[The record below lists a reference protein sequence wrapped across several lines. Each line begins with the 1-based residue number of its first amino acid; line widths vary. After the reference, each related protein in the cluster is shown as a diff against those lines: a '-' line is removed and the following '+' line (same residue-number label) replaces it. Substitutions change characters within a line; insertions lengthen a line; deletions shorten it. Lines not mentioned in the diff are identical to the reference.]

1 LRLVLRRGRPGGVG
15 SSREATNDLLHDLAA
30 GGWRPAAWANF
41 LLAAAE
47 RSVDQARLHPR
58 ALAEVTALHGLLLAT
73 APPSGRRWISS
84 SWLLA
89 STHLGLLEDRSHLGP
104 ADLLTLA
111 RGNLP
116 AVVSARHP
124 WLASLAMATDFVDG
138 RLARRTDTTTPFG
151 AYADV
156 FADAA
161 FWIWFTT
168 DPKNRRDLRAAAVL
182 TWLLP
187 VGAVTAVSIGRGRMV
202 DAPRP
207 RWVRPAATLQVL
219 VAVRALWRAQRRVV

>member
-1 LRLVLRRGRPGGVG
+1 MRRGRRHGAG
-15 SSREATNDLLHDLAA
+15 SSRAATDDLLHHLAA
-30 GGWRPAAWANF
+30 GGWRPAAWAQF
-41 LLAAAE
+41 LAAAT
-47 RSVDQARLHPR
+47 RRAVGQARLHPR
-58 ALAEVTALHGLLLAT
+58 ALAEVSALHGLLLAV
-73 APPSGRRWISS
+73 APPSGRRWVST

-104 ADLLTLA
+104 ADFLTLA
-111 RGNLP
+111 RGNFP

-124 WLASLAMATDFVDG
+124 WLASLALATDFVDG
-138 RLARRTDTTTPFG
+138 RLARRTCTATPFG

-156 FADAA
+156 FADAS

-168 DPKNRRDLRAAAVL
+168 ESAQPRGLRVAAAAA
-182 TWLLP
+182 WLLP
-187 VGAVTAVSIGRGRMV
+187 VGAVTALSIATGRMV

-219 VAVRALWRAQRRVV
+219 LAGRALRGAQRRDV

>member
-1 LRLVLRRGRPGGVG
+1 MLRRGRRDGAG
-15 SSREATNDLLHDLAA
+15 SSRAATNALLHDLAA
-30 GGWRPAAWANF
+30 GCWRPAAWAKF
-41 LLAAAE
+41 LVAAAR
-47 RSVDQARLHPR
+47 RSVDQARVHPR
-58 ALAEVTALHGLLLAT
+58 ALAEVTALHGLLFAV

-89 STHLGLLEDRSHLGP
+89 STHLGLLEDRSHLVP

-116 AVVSARHP
+116 AVVGARHP
-124 WLASLAMATDFVDG
+124 WVASLAMATDFVDG
-138 RLARRTDTTTPFG
+138 KLARGTGTTTPFG

-156 FADAA
+156 FADAS

-168 DPKNRRDLRAAAVL
+168 DREDGRWVRVTAAA

-187 VGAVTAVSIGRGRMV
+187 VAAVTALSVGRGRMV

-219 VAVRALWRAQRRVV
+219 LTGRALWRAQRRRT

>member
-1 LRLVLRRGRPGGVG
+1 MRRGRRHGAG
-15 SSREATNDLLHDLAA
+15 SSRAATDDLLHHLAA
-30 GGWRPAAWANF
+30 GGWRPAAWAHF
-41 LLAAAE
+41 LAAATR

-58 ALAEVTALHGLLLAT
+58 ALAEVSALHGLLLAV
-73 APPSGRRWISS
+73 APPSGRRWVST

-89 STHLGLLEDRSHLGP
+89 STHLGLREDRSHLGP
-104 ADLLTLA
+104 ADFLTLA
-111 RGNLP
+111 RGNFP

-124 WLASLAMATDFVDG
+124 WLASLALATDFVDG
-138 RLARRTDTTTPFG
+138 RLARRTGTTTPFG

-168 DPKNRRDLRAAAVL
+168 DPENRRGLRATAVL

-187 VGAVTAVSIGRGRMV
+187 AGAVTAVSIGRGRMV

-219 VAVRALWRAQRRVV
+219 LTGRALWRTRRRAV

>member
-1 LRLVLRRGRPGGVG
+1 MLRRGRRDDGAG
-15 SSREATNDLLHDLAA
+15 SSRAASDYLLHDLAA
-30 GGWRPAAWANF
+30 GGWRPGAWGRF
-41 LLAAAE
+41 LGAAAE
-47 RSVDQARLHPR
+47 RSVEQARLHPR
-58 ALAEVTALHGLLLAT
+58 ALAEVSALHGLLLAV
-73 APPSGRRWISS
+73 APPSGRRWVST

-89 STHLGLLEDRSHLGP
+89 STHLGLLEVRSHLGP

-124 WLASLAMATDFVDG
+124 WLASLALATDFVDG
-138 RLARRTDTTTPFG
+138 RLARRTGTTTPFG

-168 DPKNRRDLRAAAVL
+168 DRENRRPLRVAAAA
-182 TWLLP
+182 TWFVP
-187 VGAVTAVSIGRGRMV
+187 VGAVTAVSIARGRMV

-219 VAVRALWRAQRRVV
+219 LAVLALWRAQRRVV

>member
-1 LRLVLRRGRPGGVG
+1 MLRRGRRDGAG
-15 SSREATNDLLHDLAA
+15 SSRAATNDLLRDLAA
-30 GGWRPAAWANF
+30 GRWRPAAWAQF
-41 LLAAAE
+41 LGAAAG

-58 ALAEVTALHGLLLAT
+58 ALAEVSALHGLLLAV
-73 APPSGRRWISS
+73 APPSGRRWVST

-111 RGNLP
+111 RGSLP

-124 WLASLAMATDFVDG
+124 WLAGLAMATDFVDG
-138 RLARRTDTTTPFG
+138 RLARHTGTTTPFG

-156 FADAA
+156 FADAS

-168 DPKNRRDLRAAAVL
+168 DRADGRGVRGAAVL

-187 VGAVTAVSIGRGRMV
+187 VGAVTALSIGRGRMV

-207 RWVRPAATLQVL
+207 RWIRPAATLQVL
-219 VAVRALWRAQRRVV
+219 ITGRALWRAQRRRT

>member
-1 LRLVLRRGRPGGVG
+1 MLRRSRRNDVVG
-15 SSREATNDLLHDLAA
+15 SSRAATDALLHDLAA
-30 GGWRPAAWANF
+30 GGWRPAAWARF
-41 LLAAAE
+41 LVAATG

-58 ALAEVTALHGLLLAT
+58 ALAEVTVLHGLLLAVV
-73 APPSGRRWISS
+73 PPPGRRWVST
-84 SWLLA
+84 SWLLS
-89 STHLGLLEDRSHLGP
+89 STHLGLLEARSHLGP
-104 ADLLTLA
+104 ADLLTLT

-124 WLASLAMATDFVDG
+124 WLASLALATDFVDG
-138 RLARRTDTTTPFG
+138 RLARRTGTTTPFG

-168 DPKNRRDLRAAAVL
+168 DPENRRGLRATAVL

-219 VAVRALWRAQRRVV
+219 LAGRALWRTRRRAV

>member
-1 LRLVLRRGRPGGVG
+1 M
-15 SSREATNDLLHDLAA
+15 
-30 GGWRPAAWANF
+30 
-41 LLAAAE
+41 
-47 RSVDQARLHPR
+47 
-58 ALAEVTALHGLLLAT
+58 TALHGLLLAV
-73 APPSGRRWISS
+73 APPSGRRWVST

-138 RLARRTDTTTPFG
+138 RLARRTGTTTPFG

-168 DPKNRRDLRAAAVL
+168 DPENRRGLRATAAA

-219 VAVRALWRAQRRVV
+219 LAVRALWRAQRRVV

>member
-1 LRLVLRRGRPGGVG
+1 MLRRGRRDDVAG
-15 SSREATNDLLHDLAA
+15 SSRAATDELLHDLAA
-30 GGWRPAAWANF
+30 GGWRPGAWGRFLGAATG
-41 LLAAAE
+41 
-47 RSVDQARLHPR
+47 RSLDQARLHPR
-58 ALAEVTALHGLLLAT
+58 ALAEVSALHGLLLAV
-73 APPSGRRWISS
+73 APPSGRRWVST

-89 STHLGLLEDRSHLGP
+89 STHLGMLEDRSHFGP

-138 RLARRTDTTTPFG
+138 MLARRTGTTTPFG

-156 FADAA
+156 FADAS

-168 DPKNRRDLRAAAVL
+168 DREEPRALRVTAAA

-187 VGAVTAVSIGRGRMV
+187 VGVVTAVSVARGRMV

-219 VAVRALWRAQRRVV
+219 LAVRALWRAQRRVV